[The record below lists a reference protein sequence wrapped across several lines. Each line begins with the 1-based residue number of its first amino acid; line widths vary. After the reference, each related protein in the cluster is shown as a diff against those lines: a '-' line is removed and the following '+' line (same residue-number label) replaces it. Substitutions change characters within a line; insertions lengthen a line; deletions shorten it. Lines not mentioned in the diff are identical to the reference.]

1 MYIQGELKTLLTQ
14 HPPTVTTLNAVK
26 KLLFQR
32 SLIFDVDIA
41 RWLVV
46 LVTDLALIGGVA
58 LTSAVEVVIM
68 LTKLLLVSL
77 STSSASTCT

>member
-26 KLLFQR
+26 KLLVQQ

-41 RWLVV
+41 RWLIV

-58 LTSAVEVVIM
+58 LMSAVEIVIM

-77 STSSASTCT
+77 STSSAGTCT